1 MSDTLFESTEQ
12 SAPKSS
18 GKLICLYARTS
29 TLLKQEKGLDA
40 QVRALRRYCQ
50 EKGITN
56 YAIYED
62 SGISGTKD
70 SRPALNKMM
79 EEVMA
84 GKVEKVIVYSFSR
97 YARSTTH
104 LLNALNTFKK
114 MNVSFLSLSENLDTN
129 TSLGLMVY
137 TVISALAQL
146 ERDLISERVR
156 NGLRAAKERGVRV
169 GRKKIRPSQLIR
181 TLRKS
186 GLTYKSISAIAKVSQ
201 GAIATEL
208 KQWAKEKAEGNEQ
221 IFPKDIP
228 AEVIEV
234 PKEEP
239 IAIDANSNVHVAT
252 EVRYR
257 SGDLIA

>member
-1 MSDTLFESTEQ
+1 LRVGDEKNVTSNESRFV
-12 SAPKSS
+12 A
-18 GKLICLYARTS
+18 LYCRTS
-29 TLLKQEKGLDA
+29 TLLQEKGLDA
-40 QVRALRRYCQ
+40 QLRALRRYCS
-50 EKGITN
+50 ERGISN
-56 YAIYED
+56 YVVYED
-62 SGISGTKD
+62 EGISGTKD

-84 GKVEKVIVYSFSR
+84 GRVEKVIVYSFSR

-104 LLNALNTFKK
+104 LLNALNSFRKAGTAF
-114 MNVSFLSLSENLDTN
+114 VSITESLDTN
-129 TSLGLMVY
+129 TPLGLAMY
-137 TVISALAQL
+137 SIISALSQL

-201 GAIATEL
+201 GAISTEL
-208 KQWAKEKAEGNEQ
+208 RLWEKEKAEGNEQ
-221 IFPKDIP
+221 IFPNDIP
-228 AEVIEV
+228 PVIEKSLDEA

-239 IAIDANSNVHVAT
+239 ASAPTVAM

-257 SGDLIA
+257 SGDEILA

>member
-1 MSDTLFESTEQ
+1 M
-12 SAPKSS
+12 
-18 GKLICLYARTS
+18 
-29 TLLKQEKGLDA
+29 QEKGLDA

-50 EKGITN
+50 ERGITN
-56 YAIYED
+56 YAIFED
-62 SGISGTKD
+62 DAISGTKD

-79 EEVMA
+79 QEVND
-84 GKVEKVIVYSFSR
+84 GKISQVIVYSFSR

-104 LLNALNTFKK
+104 LLNALTIFKK
-114 MNVSFLSLSENLDTN
+114 LGVSFVSTTENLDTN
-129 TSLGLMVY
+129 TPLGLAMY
-137 TVISALAQL
+137 SIISALAQL

-156 NGLRAAKERGVRV
+156 NGLRAAIERGVKV

-208 KQWAKEKAEGNEQ
+208 KQWSKEKEEGKEQ
-221 IFPKDIP
+221 VFPNDIP
-228 AEVIEV
+228 VEVIIPPKQEPVAVETNPEAEV
-234 PKEEP
+234 
-239 IAIDANSNVHVAT
+239 AM